1 MQSPSSLPTSLPS
14 SAISPGAEAR
24 LKQLLP
30 ELFDPKPVSGQ
41 QFLRIQLSAKL
52 TVAVALAGVEE
63 SLQLPAQ
70 LITPLPNMADSV
82 IGLMSSKGRDFWAD
96 DLLSLLNLPIALRAA
111 QSYEIVVIRTPPDSD
126 AAFAASGGDLSAQ
139 AERFLGLIVPQIR
152 GPIRLSSAE
161 ITSAADEVEPGLRP
175 FLSGQA
181 VIEDGPV
188 FVLRAEAIGSA
199 ASMGAA
205 ST

>member
-52 TVAVALAGVEE
+52 TVAVALDWVEE

-70 LITPLPNMADSV
+70 LITPLPNMAD
-82 IGLMSSKGRDFWAD
+82 
-96 DLLSLLNLPIALRAA
+96 LPIALRAA

-139 AERFLGLIVPQIR
+139 AERVLGLIVPQIR

-181 VIEDGPV
+181 VIEAGPV
-188 FVLRAEAIGSA
+188 FVLSAEAIGSA
-199 ASMGAA
+199 ASLGTA